1 MMTFFTELSHWT
13 WWVLGVIL
21 LVLEVLAPTVFF
33 LWLGLSALITGT
45 LLWLMP
51 DLTWT
56 TQLFVFAVLSIVS
69 IVIWRHYFKDISER
83 TDQPLLN
90 KRALQYVG
98 RTFTLDEAIVNGV
111 GQVRVDDST
120 WRISA
125 DEDFPAGTRIRV
137 VGEEGMTLR
146 VEKAA

>member
-1 MMTFFTELSHWT
+1 MEFFTTLSHWT
-13 WWVLGVIL
+13 WWVLGVVLI
-21 LVLEVLAPTVFF
+21 VLEVFAPTAFF
-33 LWLGLSALITGT
+33 LWMGISALVTGG
-45 LLWLMP
+45 LLWMMP
-51 DLTWT
+51 DMNWT
-56 TQLFVFAVLSIVS
+56 SQLFIFSVLSVATILL
-69 IVIWRHYFKDISER
+69 WRKYFQDISEK

-98 RTFTLDEAIVNGV
+98 RTFTLDEAIINGV

-125 DEDFPAGTRIRV
+125 DEDLPAGTRIRV
-137 VGEEGMTLR
+137 VGEEGMTLK

>member
-1 MMTFFTELSHWT
+1 MQFFTELSHWT

-21 LVLEVLAPTVFF
+21 IVLEVFAPTAFF
-33 LWLGLSALITGT
+33 LWMGISALVTGG
-45 LLWLMP
+45 LLWMMP
-51 DLTWT
+51 DMSWT
-56 TQLFVFAVLSIVS
+56 SQLFSFAVLSVIS
-69 IVIWRHYFKDISER
+69 IVVWRRYFKDVSER

-120 WRISA
+120 WRISS
-125 DEDFPAGTRIRV
+125 DEDYPAGTRIQV
-137 VGEEGMTLR
+137 IGEEGMTLK
-146 VEKAA
+146 VAKAS